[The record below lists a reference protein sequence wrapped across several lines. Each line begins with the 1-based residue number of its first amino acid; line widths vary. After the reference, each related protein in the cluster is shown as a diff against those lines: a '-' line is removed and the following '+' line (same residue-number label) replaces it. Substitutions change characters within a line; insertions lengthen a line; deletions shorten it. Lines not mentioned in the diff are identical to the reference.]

1 MERQE
6 DRDHTHAG
14 IRAEVRLLHWA
25 QVCWLQLPQDWQM
38 GPGSPQMGT
47 STCMHLVVGIVAT
60 LCAAAIA
67 GVAADLLLL
76 MLLIET

>member
-1 MERQE
+1 
-6 DRDHTHAG
+6 
-14 IRAEVRLLHWA
+14 
-25 QVCWLQLPQDWQM
+25 
-38 GPGSPQMGT
+38 
-47 STCMHLVVGIVAT
+47 MHLFVGIVAT